1 MSDKPLFTLR
11 KSIIAGIVEFFARCM
26 GLVGIVILIKERDAE
41 GGISMLVVCFLLVI
55 VSEIISERKKY
66 KQMVEFLKSNGLF
79 ERLPDDVGL
88 CFDVYNSNRSKITLK
103 FIEKYNPHAAEQIRE
118 ALRRVIFERKNSDNK
133 KNDNEK

>member
-11 KSIIAGIVEFFARCM
+11 KSIIAGIVEFFACFM
-26 GLVGIVILIKERDAE
+26 GLVGIVGLIKERDVE

-55 VSEIISERKKY
+55 VSEIISERKNY
-66 KQMVEFLKSNGLF
+66 KQMVEFLKSNGLL
-79 ERLPDDVGL
+79 ERLPDDVEL
-88 CFDVYNSNRSKITLK
+88 CFDVYNSNRSRITLK

-118 ALRRVIFERKNSDNK
+118 ALRRVIFGRKNSDNE